1 MKKWIAAILCMGMA
15 VSICGCRQQGEP
27 EPSASSTAPTT
38 EEETISTPQV
48 SEEPTEP
55 SATAAPT
62 ETEEESVPPATQA
75 QEVPLVAVSLIPVL
89 EEETSEDG
97 TSIFQYHRSKFSI

>member
-55 SATAAPT
+55 SATATPT
-62 ETEEESVPPATQA
+62 ETEEESVPPSYAGAGGPPGGSVTNSRLGRGNQ
-75 QEVPLVAVSLIPVL
+75 
-89 EEETSEDG
+89 
-97 TSIFQYHRSKFSI
+97 